1 MVKVFFKY
9 VILVFLSHSTLA
21 QSHPEKVEV
30 LIVDGFNNHN
40 WKQSSL
46 LIKEILEKTGLFN
59 VAVSTAP
66 AEAEQNKWEKWR
78 PNFEDYEVI
87 IQNFT
92 NIFHEEIKWPR
103 EVEKSLEAYVKS
115 GGGLYIFHA
124 ANSAFPHWE
133 AYNVMMGLGWRSKD
147 KGWALKIEEGGAI
160 TKIPANEGKS
170 TYHGPRSDITIHKLH
185 DHPIHNG
192 FPKAWKA
199 ADMELYQYARG
210 PAKNL
215 MILSYAKAGDEDVNW
230 PVEWVVAY
238 GKGNVYN
245 SSMGHLWKGD
255 IYPPGFRC
263 VGFQTVLIRTT
274 EWLATGKT
282 TYKVPENFPT
292 LNHIS
297 LAKEP

>member
-1 MVKVFFKY
+1 MVKYFLKY
-9 VILVFLSHSTLA
+9 IIFIFLSHSTLA
-21 QSHPEKVEV
+21 QSHSEKIEV

-59 VAVSTAP
+59 VTVSTAP
-66 AEAEQNKWEKWR
+66 AEGEQNKWEKWR

-92 NIFHEEIKWPR
+92 NIFHEEIRWPR
-103 EVEKSLEAYVKS
+103 EVEKNLEAYVKS

-147 KGWALKIEEGGAI
+147 KGWALKIGEDGII

-185 DHPIHNG
+185 DHPIHKG

-215 MILSYAKAGDEDVNW
+215 TILSYAKAEDANINW
-230 PVEWVVAY
+230 PVEWV
-238 GKGNVYN
+238 
-245 SSMGHLWKGD
+245 
-255 IYPPGFRC
+255 
-263 VGFQTVLIRTT
+263 
-274 EWLATGKT
+274 
-282 TYKVPENFPT
+282 
-292 LNHIS
+292 
-297 LAKEP
+297 